1 MKIKNKLLNAI
12 ILFLLII
19 PLNVFAYSSYIIPG
33 GETIGIEVNSK
44 GVLVVGFYKVNNS
57 YIGRSAGFEVGDRI
71 IKLNNKEVNNI
82 SSMIETIN
90 KTDSNT
96 VEFTI
101 LRGTSEKNISL
112 NLSEDSDGVL
122 KTGLYVKDS
131 INGIGTLTYIDP
143 STNIFG
149 ALGHEII
156 EKSTAEKFEIKDGI
170 IFGANVVGIEKSTNG
185 NAGEKTA
192 TYNKTEVFG
201 KITGN
206 EISGIFGKYTSNV
219 EGKEKLEVAESKDIK
234 TGAATIRTVI
244 KDDKI
249 EEFKINIIKLDDNS
263 DTKNILFEVVD
274 DRLLK
279 EAGGIVQGMSG
290 SPIIQN
296 NKIIGAVTHV
306 IVNDTTKGYGIFI
319 TTMLK
324 EGEN

>member
-90 KTDSNT
+90 KTDNNT

-206 EISGIFGKYTSNV
+206 EISGIFGKYASNV

-234 TGAATIRTVI
+234 TGDATIRTVI